1 MITKTLR
8 FRIGSLLAG
17 LLLGTT
23 VIVLVVVWLST
34 DQFAKIQVKK
44 ELTVGI
50 NVLEQ
55 VLSNREDMLV
65 NAAEVLTAD
74 FGFRQTV
81 GSSDNATIKS
91 ALVNHGDRIGAD
103 FMAILN
109 LSGVTEV
116 SVGGKIQEN
125 YLKNIAPSVLTDGGI
140 ITVAPI
146 NDSLYQLVLVTV
158 DAPNPIAIAVI
169 GFELNT
175 SLASELKEIT
185 GLDIS
190 FVWNGNTQS
199 DERRSISTITDINI
213 DTLSDNVGNLSWR
226 LPFTYP
232 QSLQSNVYS
241 LSEENDVSV
250 YLSID
255 LHQVFTEFDYL
266 QLKISLVSIFSLPIG
281 LLAALIFSQK
291 LTRPL
296 DKLSAMATNIAS
308 GDYSQSI
315 KIGTGTE
322 EVKDLA
328 KSIQKM
334 QDGIFQ
340 REQEIKYR
348 ATHDITTGLIN
359 RTAFIE
365 KVELHL
371 NSEKKFQIVG
381 FGINNIRQINN
392 MFGPAIGQLCLKKIS
407 NYLSKR
413 FICVARS
420 SDERFMAMLDY
431 EIGVEDIHNIHT
443 LLKSKLQESL
453 AKDSVHLNAEIFIGT
468 IPYGH
473 NSKNVD
479 SLIRKLDITMDAG
492 CTTDN
497 EVCLYQSGQEA
508 AYLDRLRIV
517 EELRL
522 SIKNNGSDLAMYYQP
537 KLDLKTGRV
546 EKLEALIRW
555 QHAERGFIP
564 PDVFIPLAEQSGL
577 INLLTEWIIETVVVQ
592 VAQWIEEGHQF
603 EVAINLS
610 AQDIAR
616 PEILT
621 IINKLLVNYN
631 VPAKMLSFEITESEI
646 MSKPEEAIRLLS
658 LFREQSFRLAIDD
671 FGTGYSSLAQL
682 KNMPVT
688 ELKIDREFVMHLANN
703 PDDQIIVQSTIDL
716 ASSFNLGV
724 IAEGVEDIVTLE
736 LLTDLKCDW
745 AQGYF
750 IARPMA
756 GKDIT
761 NWLSEFYAKESY
773 LNMPTDKKIR
783 AKTGIRKI

>member
-23 VIVLVVVWLST
+23 MVVLIVVWFST

-44 ELTVGI
+44 ELTVGV
-50 NVLEQ
+50 NVLER
-55 VLSNREDMLV
+55 VLSSREDLLV

-74 FGFRQTV
+74 FGFRQTIA
-81 GSSDNATIKS
+81 STDNATIKS
-91 ALVNHGDRIGAD
+91 ALINHGDRIGAD

-109 LSGVTEV
+109 LNGVAQV
-116 SVGGKIQEN
+116 SFGNNIEED
-125 YLKNIAPSVLTDGGI
+125 YLKNIAPSVLTDGGV

-146 NDSLYQLVLVTV
+146 NDRLYQLVLVTV
-158 DAPNPIAIAVI
+158 DAPKPIAIAVI
-169 GFELNT
+169 GFELDST
-175 SLASELKEIT
+175 LANELKQIT

-190 FVWNGNTQS
+190 FILGGNTRGS
-199 DERRSISTITDINI
+199 KAGEKPFISTIADVNI
-213 DTLSDNVGNLSWR
+213 DELSSNVGNLSWR
-226 LPFTYP
+226 IPFTYP
-232 QSLQSNVYS
+232 QSLQSTVYS
-241 LSEENDVSV
+241 INKENDVSV

-255 LHQVFTEFDYL
+255 LHQVFNEFDYL

-281 LLAALIFSQK
+281 LFAALIFSQK

-296 DKLSAMATNIAS
+296 HKLSTMATNIAS
-308 GDYSQSI
+308 GDYSQKM

-328 KSIQKM
+328 KSIKKM
-334 QDGIFQ
+334 QDDISQ
-340 REQEIKYR
+340 RENEIKYR

-371 NSEKKFQIVG
+371 DSKKQFQIIC
-381 FGINNIRQINN
+381 FGINNIRQISN

-407 NYLSKR
+407 TYLSKR

-420 SDERFMAMLDY
+420 SDERFMAMIDY
-431 EIGVEDIHNIHT
+431 EISAEDIHNIHI
-443 LLKSKLQESL
+443 LLKARLQESL
-453 AKDSVHLNAEIFIGT
+453 AKDSVHINAEIFIGT

-473 NSKNVD
+473 NSKNVE

-522 SIKNNGSDLAMYYQP
+522 AINNKGSNLAMYYQP

-577 INLLTEWIIETVVVQ
+577 INSLTEWIIETVIIQ
-592 VAQWIEEGHQF
+592 VSQWIEEGLRL

-616 PEILT
+616 PEMLT
-621 IINKLLVNYN
+621 IINKLLLNYS
-631 VPAKMLSFEITESEI
+631 VPAELLSFEITESEI

-658 LFREQSFRLAIDD
+658 LFRRQSFRLAIDD

-724 IAEGVEDIVTLE
+724 VAEGVEDVETLN
-736 LLTDLKCDW
+736 LLADLKCDW

-756 GKDIT
+756 GHDIS
-761 NWLSEFYAKESY
+761 NWLKEFYAS
-773 LNMPTDKKIR
+773 NMSLLAEK
-783 AKTGIRKI
+783 